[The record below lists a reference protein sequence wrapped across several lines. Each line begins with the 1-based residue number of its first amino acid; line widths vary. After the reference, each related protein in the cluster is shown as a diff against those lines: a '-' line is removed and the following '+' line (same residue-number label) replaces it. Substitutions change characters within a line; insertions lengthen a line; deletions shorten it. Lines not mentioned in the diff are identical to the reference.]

1 MRISPYDAQNRRQ
14 TTFALVEVVPEVDED
29 DPDIELDWD
38 QIRVDTYRRQG
49 AGGQHVNKTD

>member
-38 QIRVDTYRRQG
+38 EIRVDTYRSQG